1 MGFRPAEAQAMS
13 DALGMQQ
20 APVPQQQQPQY
31 GGPPAMGAQPFQYG
45 AFPPVRTQLLS
56 VLERVN

>member
-1 MGFRPAEAQAMS
+1 MS

-20 APVPQQQQPQY
+20 APVPQQQPQY

-45 AFPPVRTQLLS
+45 AFPPVRKAAPRFLLA
-56 VLERVN
+56 VLERELRR

>member
-1 MGFRPAEAQAMS
+1 MS

-20 APVPQQQQPQY
+20 APVPQQQQQPQY

-45 AFPPVRTQLLS
+45 AFPPVRTAAPRFLLS

>member
-20 APVPQQQQPQY
+20 APVPQQQPQY

-45 AFPPVRTQLLS
+45 AYPPVRTQLLS